1 MSLERAREKGRERDA
16 ATHLPSKGGR
26 GGCIWRG
33 EGKKRREEKV
43 KREREREI
51 HIHTQEKERSV
62 VNRQTSK

>member
-1 MSLERAREKGRERDA
+1 MSLERAREREGERDA

-43 KREREREI
+43 KRERDTYTHTGERE
-51 HIHTQEKERSV
+51 ECS
-62 VNRQTSK
+62 

>member
-1 MSLERAREKGRERDA
+1 MSLERAREREGERDA

-43 KREREREI
+43 KRERYTYT
-51 HIHTQEKERSV
+51 HTQEKERSV
-62 VNRQTSK
+62 VNRQASK

>member
-43 KREREREI
+43 KRERYTYTHTGERE
-51 HIHTQEKERSV
+51 ECS
-62 VNRQTSK
+62 